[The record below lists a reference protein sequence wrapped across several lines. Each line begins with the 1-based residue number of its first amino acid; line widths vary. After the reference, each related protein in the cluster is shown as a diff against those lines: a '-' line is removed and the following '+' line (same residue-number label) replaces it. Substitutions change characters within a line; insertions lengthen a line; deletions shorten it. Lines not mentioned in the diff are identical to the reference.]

1 MRRPHT
7 LEDTNDQTREK
18 EKRKKESREIRPTHK
33 TIPPRINK
41 IVKKKE
47 KRKSTHR

>member
-33 TIPPRINK
+33 TIPPRRK
-41 IVKKKE
+41 KCVKKE